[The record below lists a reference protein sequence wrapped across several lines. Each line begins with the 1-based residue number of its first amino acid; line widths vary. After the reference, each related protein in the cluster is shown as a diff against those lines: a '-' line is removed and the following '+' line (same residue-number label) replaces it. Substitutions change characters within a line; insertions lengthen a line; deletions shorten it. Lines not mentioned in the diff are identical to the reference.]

1 MLEQNSRALRHVPNR
16 PLTQTKTR
24 FLKGLGPDILGGMA
38 SPAAGTCLDRERL
51 VREFKDANE
60 ELVRIHTDEINAAMQ
75 GSLSAALSLHDELG
89 MARKRR
95 DRAAE
100 ELKHHLKQHGC

>member
-1 MLEQNSRALRHVPNR
+1 MRTTRAQSTNHSDKDSIPQGARSRYSR
-16 PLTQTKTR
+16 
-24 FLKGLGPDILGGMA
+24 GMA
-38 SPAAGTCLDRERL
+38 SPVAGTCLDRERL

-75 GSLSAALSLHDELG
+75 GSLSAALSLHDELA

>member
-1 MLEQNSRALRHVPNR
+1 MLR
-16 PLTQTKTR
+16 
-24 FLKGLGPDILGGMA
+24 GMA
-38 SPAAGTCLDRERL
+38 SAASGICLQRERL
-51 VREFKDANE
+51 VREFQDANE
-60 ELVRIHTDEINAAMQ
+60 ELVRIHTDEINAAML
-75 GSLSAALSLHDELG
+75 GSLTAALSLHDELV

>member
-1 MLEQNSRALRHVPNR
+1 MLG
-16 PLTQTKTR
+16 T
-24 FLKGLGPDILGGMA
+24 MA
-38 SPAAGTCLDRERL
+38 SPASGICLEREHL

-60 ELVRIHTDEINAAMQ
+60 ELVRIHTDEINATMQ
-75 GSLSAALSLHDELG
+75 GSLTAVLSLHDELV